1 MTILNRKPNHGQPA
15 RAGRLAGGIA
25 LAAMMA
31 ASYPAMAELPKQLGA
46 EATAQLIDQPVI
58 LDAPQTDAK
67 RVYVT
72 DPGHFQM
79 TSQVFTID
87 GNNNKILGMV
97 DAGKLPHVLVGDK
110 GNFMAVAN
118 TWYDRIARGNR
129 DDYIEVFDAHSHEV
143 TADIDIPEGRFL
155 TAVFPH
161 MATLSTD
168 DKHMMFQQ
176 FSPAPAVGLVDLE
189 KNEFVKMMDTPDCY
203 HLFPA
208 PEQNVFMH
216 CRDGSMLQISYDDE
230 GNTEQSHSKVFHD
243 EDEYLVN
250 TPYYSDVTNRLVWPD
265 YEGQIFQAK
274 LSASGVEFMEPM
286 DVFTDKEKA
295 DNWRPGGWQMVTVHD
310 DSNELYLLAD
320 QRAEWTHKTPSR
332 YVFVVDANTGE
343 RLRRIELNHEID
355 SIAVSQDDNPYL
367 FALSA
372 GDQTLYTFDAKTGE
386 EIGQTGGLGRY
397 PHILTL
403 PQDSE

>member
-1 MTILNRKPNHGQPA
+1 MTIFNLKAKRGHQS
-15 RAGRLAGGIA
+15 LAGSIA
-25 LAAMMA
+25 AAALMA
-31 ASYPAMAELPKQLGA
+31 TTLPAFAEITIEQQSIEVAPAS
-46 EATAQLIDQPVI
+46 DS
-58 LDAPQTDAK
+58 K

-110 GNFMAVAN
+110 GKFMAVAN
-118 TWYDRIARGNR
+118 TWYDRIARGQRN
-129 DDYIEVFDAHSHEV
+129 DYIEVFDTQTHNV

-155 TAVFPH
+155 TAVFTH

-168 DKHMMFQQ
+168 DKHMLFQQ
-176 FSPAPAVGLVDLE
+176 FSPVPAVGLVDLE
-189 KNEFVKMMDTPDCY
+189 KNKFVKMMDTPDCY

-208 PEQNVFMH
+208 PEQNVYMH
-216 CRDGSMLQISYDDE
+216 CRDGSMMKIKYDDE
-230 GNTEQSHSKVFHD
+230 GNSTQTHSKVFHP
-243 EDEYLVN
+243 EDSYLVN
-250 TPYYSDVTNRLVWPD
+250 EPYYSDVTNRLAWPD
-265 YEGQIFQAK
+265 YEGRIYQAT
-274 LSASGVEFMEPM
+274 LSADGAKFMEPI
-286 DVFTDKEKA
+286 DVFTEKEKA
-295 DNWRPGGWQMVTVHD
+295 EKWRPGGWQLVTIHN

-320 QRAEWTHKTPSR
+320 QRGDWTHKSPSR
-332 YVFVVDANTGE
+332 YVFVVDANTGK
-343 RLRRIELNHEID
+343 RLRRIELKHEID

-367 FALSA
+367 FAVSA
-372 GDQTLYTFDAKTGE
+372 GERTMYTFDAKTGKQIA
-386 EIGQTGGLGRY
+386 EIGNLGRY

>member
-1 MTILNRKPNHGQPA
+1 MTLFNLKSKLRQKS
-15 RAGRLAGGIA
+15 LAGGIA
-25 LAAMMA
+25 TAALMA
-31 ASYPAMAELPKQLGA
+31 TTYPALADIAVEQQTI
-46 EATAQLIDQPVI
+46 EV
-58 LDAPQTDAK
+58 APASDSK

-87 GNNNKILGMV
+87 GNNNKILGMS
-97 DAGKLPHVLVGDK
+97 DAGKLPHVLLGDQ
-110 GNFMAVAN
+110 GNFMAIAN

-129 DDYIEVFDAHSHEV
+129 DDYIEVFDTQTHDV

-155 TAVFPH
+155 TAVFTH

-176 FSPAPAVGLVDLE
+176 FSPVPAVGLVDLE
-189 KNEFVKMMDTPDCY
+189 QNKFVKMMDTPDCY

-208 PEQNVFMH
+208 PEQNVYMH
-216 CRDGSMLQISYDDE
+216 CRDGSMLKINYDDE
-230 GNTEQSHSKVFHD
+230 GNSTQTHSEVFHP
-243 EDEYLVN
+243 EDSYLVN
-250 TPYYSDVTNRLVWPD
+250 EPYYSDVTNRLVWPD
-265 YEGQIFQAK
+265 YEGRIYRAT
-274 LSASGVEFMEPM
+274 LTADGAEFKEPIE
-286 DVFTDKEKA
+286 VFTEEEKA
-295 DNWRPGGWQMVTVHD
+295 DRWRPGGWQLVTVHN

-320 QRAEWTHKTPSR
+320 QRGEFTHKTPSR
-332 YVFVVDANTGE
+332 YVFVVDADTGE
-343 RLRRIELNHEID
+343 RLRKMELNHEID
-355 SIAVSQDDNPYL
+355 SIAVSQDDKPYL

-372 GDQTLYTFDAKTGE
+372 NEQTLYTFDAKTGKK
-386 EIGQTGGLGRY
+386 IGETAGLGRY

>member
-1 MTILNRKPNHGQPA
+1 MTLFNLKSKLRQQGVV
-15 RAGRLAGGIA
+15 GGIA
-25 LAAMMA
+25 AAAMMTA
-31 ASYPAMAELPKQLGA
+31 AYPAFADIAIEEMTLE
-46 EATAQLIDQPVI
+46 V
-58 LDAPQTDAK
+58 APPSDSK

-87 GNNNKILGMV
+87 GNNNKILGMS
-97 DAGKLPHVLVGDK
+97 DGGKLPHVLVGDEGK
-110 GNFMAVAN
+110 FMAIAN

-129 DDYIEVFDAHSHEV
+129 DDYIEVFDTQTHEV

-155 TAVFPH
+155 TAIFPH
-161 MATLSTD
+161 MATLSID

-176 FSPAPAVGLVDLE
+176 FSPVPAVGLVDLE
-189 KNEFVKMMDTPDCY
+189 ENKFVKMMDTPDCY

-208 PEQNVFMH
+208 PEQNVYMH
-216 CRDGSMLQISYDDE
+216 CRDGSMLKIKYDDE
-230 GNTEQSHSKVFHD
+230 GNSEQTHSQVFHP
-243 EDEYLVN
+243 EDRYLIN

-265 YEGQIFQAK
+265 YEGVIYQAK
-274 LSASGVEFMEPM
+274 LTADGAEFMEPI
-286 DVFTDKEKA
+286 DVFTKAEKA
-295 DNWRPGGWQMVTVHD
+295 EKWRPGGWQLVTVHD
-310 DSNELYLLAD
+310 KSNELYLLAD
-320 QRAEWTHKTPSR
+320 QRGEFTHKTPSR

-343 RLRRIELNHEID
+343 RLRKFELKHEID
-355 SIAVSQDDNPYL
+355 SIAVSQDDKPYL

-372 GDQTLYTFDAKTGE
+372 NEQTLYTFDAKTGKE
-386 EIGQTGGLGRY
+386 LGQTTGLGRY